1 MPRIVQRAHKLRLY
15 PTADQRRRLDVYFG
29 AARWVWNRAL
39 EFRSKAYR
47 RRGESV
53 TATDFSRLLTRLK
66 HTSRYGW
73 LRETPAT
80 VLTQKL
86 RDQDRAFANFFADRA
101 GYPKF
106 RKRRAEQSIRLQLD
120 QRQVHR
126 TSTPTTGA
134 WCCRGSDG

>member
-1 MPRIVQRAHKLRLY
+1 MPRIVQRVHKLRLY
-15 PTADQRRRLDVYFG
+15 PTADQRRRLDACFG

-53 TATDFSRLLTRLK
+53 TGTDFSRLLTRLK
-66 HTSRYGW
+66 QTSRYGW
-73 LRETPAT
+73 LREIPST

-86 RDQDRAFANFFADRA
+86 RDQDRAFRNFFDGRA

-106 RKRRAEQSIRLQLD
+106 RVRRAEQSIRF
-120 QRQVHR
+120 RSGTR
-126 TSTPTTGA
+126 
-134 WCCRGSDG
+134 